1 MAAGQIGRVL
11 CAGAAPL
18 LVLLCSLPA
27 SAQEMTP
34 KPRRDRWEIGFIADA
49 LFLSRFHNLKEE
61 GRAQYEFKWPA
72 VLVGGRAGYYPQKF
86 LGFEAEAL
94 FGYGQ
99 VGKRTSRE
107 PDTFR
112 KPGDLKPPWFVP
124 LRAHVVGQVPLARF
138 VPFVLLGGG
147 ILNAK
152 STEMGRDT
160 DAMFDL
166 GIGAKYFA
174 TKHAVPRLDLRLDMT
189 QREGGGLS
197 EGVALHTE
205 IMLGISINFGVH

>member
-1 MAAGQIGRVL
+1 MAAGKIGRALCTGVAPLFVL
-11 CAGAAPL
+11 LSSLQAGA
-18 LVLLCSLPA
+18 
-27 SAQEMTP
+27 QEAP

-49 LFLSRFHNLKEE
+49 LFLSRFHNLKEQD
-61 GRAQYEFKWPA
+61 RAQYEFKWPA
-72 VLVGGRAGYYPQKF
+72 VLVGARGGYYPQKF

-112 KPGDLKPPWFVP
+112 RPDELNPPWFVP
-124 LRAHVVGQVPLARF
+124 LRLHVVGQVPVARF

-147 ILNAK
+147 ILNVK
-152 STEMGRDT
+152 STEMGSDT
-160 DAMFDL
+160 DALLDM

-174 TKHAVPRLDLRLDMT
+174 TKHVVPRLDLRLDMT

-205 IMLGISINFGVH
+205 IMLGISVNFGVH